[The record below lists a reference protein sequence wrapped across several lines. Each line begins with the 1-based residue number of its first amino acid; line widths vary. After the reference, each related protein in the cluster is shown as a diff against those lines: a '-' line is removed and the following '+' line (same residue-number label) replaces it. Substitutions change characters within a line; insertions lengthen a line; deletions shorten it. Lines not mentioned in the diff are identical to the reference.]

1 MHPQLLNDRGSK
13 RPFDVSFRHVCANGH
28 TMGNKAWPN
37 SLENQIV
44 TKLNTLSHQ
53 LVAALFQKSLP
64 AKLAHRPAGRTLVNS
79 HSTKDSAQVTAPG
92 AIISMIAAVSSRP
105 NKQNRSARS
114 PMPLPIALARHPS
127 CEPVHVRCV
136 PIRRTPSAT
145 ARPGNEI
152 EGGQTGYCTGHSG
165 PLSGSRRGSSRC
177 LPPGLAWW
185 SSPSL
190 KTAST
195 SCIPEPI
202 TEIGVLAAAAV
213 LFGSRSLEFQQLLQF
228 EA

>member
-79 HSTKDSAQVTAPG
+79 HSMKDSAQVTAPG
-92 AIISMIAAVSSRP
+92 AIISMITAVSTRP
-105 NKQNRSARS
+105 NKQKRTTCSC
-114 PMPLPIALARHPS
+114 MPLPIALPPHPL
-127 CEPVHVRCV
+127 CEPAHMRCV
-136 PIRRTPSAT
+136 PMRRAPST
-145 ARPGNEI
+145 ARQGALVRRP
-152 EGGQTGYCTGHSG
+152 
-165 PLSGSRRGSSRC
+165 SRQ
-177 LPPGLAWW
+177 L
-185 SSPSL
+185 
-190 KTAST
+190 
-195 SCIPEPI
+195 
-202 TEIGVLAAAAV
+202 GVD
-213 LFGSRSLEFQQLLQF
+213 GR
-228 EA
+228 